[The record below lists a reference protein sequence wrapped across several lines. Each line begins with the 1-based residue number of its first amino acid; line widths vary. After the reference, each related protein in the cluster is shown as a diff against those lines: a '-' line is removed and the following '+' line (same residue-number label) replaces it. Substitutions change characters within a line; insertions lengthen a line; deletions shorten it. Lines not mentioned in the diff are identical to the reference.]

1 MASAACPMD
10 KFKRPSRLTLCFNGF
25 CWLGNLQ
32 ETMVFTCFYHNY
44 LGDSCTFIFTSAN
57 SGNGWMAIHIIG
69 VVKINALAK
78 KVLSL
83 IAEYSM
89 IPKVGRAILTA
100 YEASTHQ
107 RAAFWLQLSKHLRRL
122 AIWKCQCDTLNSRL
136 EHSGSGNGT

>member
-1 MASAACPMD
+1 
-10 KFKRPSRLTLCFNGF
+10 
-25 CWLGNLQ
+25 
-32 ETMVFTCFYHNY
+32 
-44 LGDSCTFIFTSAN
+44 
-57 SGNGWMAIHIIG
+57 MAIHIIG

-107 RAAFWLQLSKHLRRL
+107 RAAKGCSFPNTSEDLHVNV
-122 AIWKCQCDTLNSRL
+122 T
-136 EHSGSGNGT
+136 H